1 MDIGQQ
7 RGAEEGAA
15 PAGKGWRGG
24 GFEPGWGRDGEP
36 GKRAGRAKGEG
47 DRRGAGWSGLCAGG
61 EEAAVRE
68 D

>member
-24 GFEPGWGRDGEP
+24 GFEPGWGREGEP
-36 GKRAGRAKGEG
+36 GKREGRAKGAG
-47 DRRGAGWSGLCAGG
+47 DRRGAGWSGLGAGG
-61 EEAAVRE
+61 EKAAVRE